1 MFSGAGVL
9 HCACLGRCLPY
20 PTDVSPGSP
29 KQEKLFW
36 GGLGVALGCLLG
48 HFGTMV
54 FRLTPGPI
62 ARALTWVALTSLVVL
77 PSLLTGKLM
86 RSCPQ
91 ASCVRSCP
99 RVSWAV
105 IVGTARQLIRD
116 GLSSGLLL
124 GHFGPRLWALH
135 PVTIFAR
142 LLGLLNWA

>member
-77 PSLLTGKLM
+77 PSLLRQTDEVL
-86 RSCPQ
+86 P
-91 ASCVRSCP
+91 ASLLREVLPATVLGGHCGN
-99 RVSWAV
+99 SWA
-105 IVGTARQLIRD
+105 ID
-116 GLSSGLLL
+116 S
-124 GHFGPRLWALH
+124 
-135 PVTIFAR
+135 
-142 LLGLLNWA
+142 